1 MSSPLK
7 NIKYY
12 IIMKNK
18 TVIITGAASGIGK
31 ATATLFAK
39 QGANVVISDIQEAEG
54 AAVAKELSAAGGKAS
69 FFKTDVSKPE
79 EMEALVDFAVKTYGK
94 LDIAVNNAGIG
105 GELNPTA
112 DISIEGWQQVISI
125 NLNSLFYG
133 MKYQIQAMLKNGS
146 GSIVNI
152 SSILGSVG
160 FAGSAGYSAAK
171 HGIIGLTQTAAIEY
185 SAQNIRINAVGPGFI
200 ETPLLN
206 ALDAEMKK
214 QLVALHPIGRLGKS
228 EEVAELILWLGSDK
242 SSFVT
247 GSYYPIDG
255 GYLAR

>member
-1 MSSPLK
+1 
-7 NIKYY
+7 
-12 IIMKNK
+12 MKNK
-18 TVIITGAASGIGK
+18 TVMITGAASGIGK
-31 ATATLFAK
+31 ATAELFAK
-39 QGANVVISDIQEAEG
+39 QGAQVVLSDIQEEAGKATTESI
-54 AAVAKELSAAGGKAS
+54 VAAGGKAI

-79 EMEALVDFAVKTYGK
+79 EMEALVNFALKTYGK
-94 LDIAVNNAGIG
+94 LDVAVNNAGIG
-105 GELNPTA
+105 GELNPIA
-112 DISIEGWQQVISI
+112 DMSIEGWQKVIGI

-133 MKYQIQAMLKNGS
+133 MKYQIKAMLKNGS

-160 FAGSAGYSAAK
+160 FAGSAGYTAAK
-171 HGIIGLTQTAAIEY
+171 HGVVGLTQAAALEY
-185 SAQNIRINAVGPGFI
+185 SAQGIRVNAVGPGFI
-200 ETPLLN
+200 ETPLLD

-228 EEVAELILWLGSDK
+228 EEVAELIYWLSSDK

-247 GSYYPIDG
+247 GSYYPVDG